1 MLERAGLERVGRQDR
16 YLYCRY
22 AEEEDEQA

>member
-1 MLERAGLERVGRQDR
+1 MLEQAGLERVGRQDC